1 MRPLI
6 LGVVVDWRAFGVHV
20 LLQFGDERFGR
31 GVVYMRLS
39 MLPITQPS
47 LQITD

>member
-6 LGVVVDWRAFGVHV
+6 LGVVVDWRAFGV
-20 LLQFGDERFGR
+20 QFGDERFGR